1 MLIESTVTRL
11 SKALLAAAS
20 SLVVLGGPA
29 PFSGLPVVAAEWKV
43 GECEADVDDGGEPIQ
58 VCDDGTHMGV
68 FWNDGSFV
76 NGVCSEKDGSYDIE
90 YKGLSRSDALSWVKD
105 ICGS

>member
-1 MLIESTVTRL
+1 MGSVKPMWTTEVNRFRS
-11 SKALLAAAS
+11 
-20 SLVVLGGPA
+20 
-29 PFSGLPVVAAEWKV
+29 
-43 GECEADVDDGGEPIQ
+43 
-58 VCDDGTHMGV
+58 CDDGTHMGI